1 MNIEKYVDCHYSIV
15 CNMSGI
21 NCKHFEYFY
30 RYEINSLNNIKTICE
45 EPNIHMSRGSFK
57 FLI

>member
-1 MNIEKYVDCHYSIV
+1 MNIEKYVDCHYSMV

-30 RYEINSLNNIKTICE
+30 RYEINSLNNIKIICE
-45 EPNIHMSRGSFK
+45 EPNTHLSRGSF
-57 FLI
+57 